1 MYLPGVG
8 PRRKEI
14 LSRELGINTYGDLA
28 EYYPYKYVDRSRLY
42 TIDELTADMPFVQL
56 KGRILSF
63 DEFVMGP
70 RKKRIVAHF
79 SDGHGVVDLVWFNG
93 TKYVYDSYKTGTDYI
108 VFGKPGI
115 FGGRYQF
122 VHPDIDDAS
131 KLQLSEMGM
140 QPYYSTTEKMKKANF
155 TSRSIEKITKTLIE
169 KLSPQLPETLPD
181 FILNRLHL
189 VSRPQALR
197 WIHYPKN
204 ADEMQRA
211 RLRLKFEEL
220 FYVQLNILRY
230 ASDNRRKYRGYVFN
244 RVGDIFNGF
253 YRHNL
258 PFRSREHRSV

>member
-1 MYLPGVG
+1 MHSILDQDIMYLPGVG

-42 TIDELTADMPFVQL
+42 TIDELTTDMPFVQL

-131 KLQLSEMGM
+131 VVESLGCPVAMVEGNR
-140 QPYYSTTEKMKKANF
+140 EN
-155 TSRSIEKITKTLIE
+155 IKITTPFDIAVA
-169 KLSPQLPETLPD
+169 ETL
-181 FILNRLHL
+181 
-189 VSRPQALR
+189 
-197 WIHYPKN
+197 
-204 ADEMQRA
+204 
-211 RLRLKFEEL
+211 LKDG
-220 FYVQLNILRY
+220 R
-230 ASDNRRKYRGYVFN
+230 
-244 RVGDIFNGF
+244 
-253 YRHNL
+253 
-258 PFRSREHRSV
+258 